1 MVSKKILDDLK
12 NTLSIAHASLQA
24 QAHGRKQSAKKR
36 VREGTLPR
44 QQPLPKKLPGK
55 NPTNPMWLAKSVVD
69 AAIGGPLPQPRKV
82 NKPTPL
88 NHGKEALSQKRN

>member
-36 VREGTLPR
+36 VREGSLLR
-44 QQPLPKKLPGK
+44 QQP
-55 NPTNPMWLAKSVVD
+55 
-69 AAIGGPLPQPRKV
+69 
-82 NKPTPL
+82 TPL
-88 NHGKEALSQKRN
+88 QHGKEALSQKRN